1 MTKNSVQIIGNLI
14 KLEDDQTRKLFEEQ
28 ARLNEAKPKPRTI
41 VKIERPLEPSQIP
54 NAVPVSSAHNNG
66 DSSISQFSPK
76 PTSRLPSAK
85 PTTPGE
91 RAAIQNVV
99 GAVAISNAGKVDV
112 SRCCPLKLEWDWRR
126 VLRQLTFLQ
135 VVLDIFE

>member
-1 MTKNSVQIIGNLI
+1 
-14 KLEDDQTRKLFEEQ
+14 LEDYQTRELFEEQ
-28 ARLNEAKPKPRTI
+28 ARLNEAKPKPRTV
-41 VKIERPLEPSQIP
+41 VKIERPLEPIQIP
-54 NAVPVSSAHNNG
+54 NAFPVSSAHNN
-66 DSSISQFSPK
+66 DSSISQFSLK

-99 GAVAISNAGKVDV
+99 GAVAISSAGTL
-112 SRCCPLKLEWDWRR
+112 SRCTPLNLEWDWRR